1 MAIQGL
7 RHTSNFESNQRPQNW
22 REAILLLNPNGMAPL
37 TGLTSAMKSRST
49 NDPQFNWFEKVLQTQ
64 RFTLSANLAA
74 TGDLAVSS
82 GALGLKAGHIIRIEH
97 SGEIVRVTSD
107 PVVDTSIPVARGYSG
122 TTAATVTV
130 ASENPA
136 VHVIG
141 TAYEEGSAAPTGIN
155 YDPTRRYNYTQI
167 FRDTLEMTRTAS
179 RTRLRTGDSVKEAK
193 RECLELH
200 SIQMEKAFFWGKAHE
215 TTLGGKPIRTTGGV
229 ISFIDSNNVVN
240 NTDGSFTMTE
250 LEGWLK
256 RIFDYGSS
264 EKVAFVGNT
273 TLLAINTCIRKNSS
287 YNIQSGVKEYGMAVS
302 RLICPFGEL
311 VMKSHP
317 LFNQISS
324 TSYNA
329 ADSSMTVLDMA
340 NVMYVSLDA
349 GDTKYQKDLA
359 ENGLDGE
366 KSGYLSECGLEVH
379 HPLSHFQI
387 NGLRTGLVDS

>member
-7 RHTSNFESNQRPQNW
+7 RHTSNFEGNQRPQNW

-49 NDPQFNWFEKVLQTQ
+49 NDPQFNWFEKVLPTQ

-74 TGDLAVSS
+74 SGDLAVSS
-82 GALGLKAGHIIRIEH
+82 GALGLKAGHILRIEAT
-97 SGEIVRVTSD
+97 GEIVRVSSD
-107 PVVDTSIPVARGYSG
+107 PVLDTAIPVVRGFSG
-122 TTAATVTV
+122 STAATVTI

-136 VHVIG
+136 AHVIG
-141 TAYEEGSAAPTGIN
+141 TAHEEGSAAPTGIN

-167 FRDTLEMTRTAS
+167 FRNTLEMTRTAS
-179 RTRLRTGDSVKEAK
+179 RTRLRTGDAVKEAK

-200 SIQMEKAFFWGKAHE
+200 SIELEKAFFWGKAHE

-256 RIFDYGSS
+256 RIFDYGST
-264 EKVAFVGNT
+264 EKVAFAGNT
-273 TLLAINTCIRKNSS
+273 AVLAINQCIRKNSS
-287 YNIQSGVKEYGMAVS
+287 YNIQSGVKEYGMAVT

-311 VMKSHP
+311 VIKTHP

-340 NVMYVSLDA
+340 NVMYVNLDGA
-349 GDTKYQKDLA
+349 DTKYQKDLA

-366 KSGYLSECGLEVH
+366 KSGYLTECGIEVH

-387 NGLRTGLVDS
+387 NGMRSGLLDS